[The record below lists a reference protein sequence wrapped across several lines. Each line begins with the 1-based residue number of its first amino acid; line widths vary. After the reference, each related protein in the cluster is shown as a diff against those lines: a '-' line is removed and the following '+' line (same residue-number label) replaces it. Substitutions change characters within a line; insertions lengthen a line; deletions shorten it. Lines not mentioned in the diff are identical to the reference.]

1 MGRAHET
8 SGKKEIA
15 KKKREKRREKAEKKE
30 LRQANTSKGKGLDEM
45 MAYVDENGNL
55 SSVPPDPRR
64 KKEIKAEDIS
74 LEASGNNV
82 QQASAEKH
90 GVVTFFDTTKGF
102 GFIKDDDS
110 PNSYF
115 IHTNDLSEPVKERDN
130 VIFEVARG
138 QRGMKAIMVRK
149 QRK

>member
-15 KKKREKRREKAEKKE
+15 KKKKEKQREKAERRE
-30 LRQANTSKGKGLDEM
+30 QRQSNTSKGKGLEDM

-55 SSVPPDPRR
+55 TSAPPDPRR
-64 KKEIKAEDIS
+64 KKEIKVEDIS
-74 LEASGNNV
+74 LKASGNNN
-82 QQASAEKH
+82 QEIPLKH

-102 GFIKDDDS
+102 GFIKDADS

-115 IHTNDLSEPVKERDN
+115 VHNNDLAVPVKERDK
-130 VIFEVARG
+130 VIFEVAKG
-138 QRGMKAIMVRK
+138 QRGMKAILVRK
-149 QRK
+149 EE